1 MFVLHQISNFDMTT
15 DLYYV
20 LTNDFLLNKKHKKF
34 SLKDHNIIEM
44 ISSHILDNFTC
55 RMLQ

>member
-1 MFVLHQISNFDMTT
+1 MTT

-20 LTNDFLLNKKHKKF
+20 LTNDFFLNKKHKKF

-44 ISSHILDNFTC
+44 TSSHILDNFTC

>member
-1 MFVLHQISNFDMTT
+1 MTT
-15 DLYYV
+15 DLCYV

-34 SLKDHNIIEM
+34 SLRDHNIIEM